1 MDLSYYPGCTLKTKA
16 KNFEDS
22 AIASMAALGVN
33 LVELP
38 RWNCCGTVYSLAE
51 DDLVHHL
58 AAVRTLIRLVEQGNS
73 KVVTLCS
80 FCYNTL
86 KRADLLMRNSEEKRN
101 TLNSF
106 MDEEIDYDG
115 QVEVVHLL
123 QVLRDDL
130 GWEAIAQKVKTP
142 LQNLKVAT
150 YYGCTLL
157 RPREAA
163 IDQLERP
170 TVLQE
175 LLQTLGATVVDFPF
189 ATECCGSFQIVS
201 NPDFVTERAHA
212 ILDLALRRGAEA
224 IVLSCPLCNFNLGQ
238 RQIELKQKYSDFQ
251 GLPIVYFTQLL
262 ALSLGVDP
270 AVCRFDQNFGEPQTL
285 LQSKRLISK
294 LLTPLSRTIRK

>member
-22 AIASMAALGVN
+22 AIASMATLGIN

-58 AAVRTLIRLVEQGNS
+58 ASVRTLIRAQEQGKG

-123 QVLRDDL
+123 QVLKDDL
-130 GWEAIAQKVKTP
+130 GWEAIAKKVKTP
-142 LQNLKVAT
+142 LQNLKVAP

-157 RPREAA
+157 RPQEAA
-163 IDQLERP
+163 IDRVERP

-175 LLQTLGATVVDFPF
+175 LLQTLGAAVVDFPF

-212 ILDLALRRGAEA
+212 ILGLALRQGAEA

-251 GLPIVYFTQLL
+251 GLPLLYFTQLL
-262 ALSLGVDP
+262 ALALGVDP
-270 AVCRFDQNFGEPQTL
+270 QVCRFDQNFGEPQTL
-285 LQSKRLISK
+285 LQSKGLISK
-294 LLTPLSRTIRK
+294 